1 MIYVA
6 KKSGL
11 GKGLDALFQD
21 NTEEI
26 KNTLMVNI
34 TKVEPNKGQPRHR
47 FDEEAM
53 TSLADSIR
61 EHGVIQ
67 PIVVRPLNNERYQ
80 IIAGERR
87 WRASRMAG
95 LKEVPIIIK
104 DVDDKQTMEIAL
116 IENLQREDLNPIEE
130 ARGYVKLMEEHKL
143 TQDNVS
149 KRVGKSR
156 SAIANSV
163 RLLSLPSEVI
173 KELECGNLSG
183 GQGRALLSLENAEQ
197 IKEVASRAISRGMSV
212 RELEKISN
220 AKKNTKPKQKKNIK
234 DHIYKELELSMQEE
248 LNRKVKIEVTSEG
261 KGKLIVDFYNKEEL
275 IDMAYAL
282 ANQRR

>member
-21 NTEEI
+21 NIEESQ
-26 KNTLMVNI
+26 NTLMVNI

-67 PIVVRPLNNERYQ
+67 PIVVRPLNNDRYQ

-116 IENLQREDLNPIEE
+116 IENLQREDLNPVDKALGIKALSDE
-130 ARGYVKLMEEHKL
+130 YSLK
-143 TQDNVS
+143 QDEIAKIINFPINV
-149 KRVGKSR
+149 
-156 SAIANSV
+156 
-163 RLLSLPSEVI
+163 
-173 KELECGNLSG
+173 
-183 GQGRALLSLENAEQ
+183 
-197 IKEVASRAISRGMSV
+197 
-212 RELEKISN
+212 
-220 AKKNTKPKQKKNIK
+220 
-234 DHIYKELELSMQEE
+234 
-248 LNRKVKIEVTSEG
+248 
-261 KGKLIVDFYNKEEL
+261 
-275 IDMAYAL
+275 
-282 ANQRR
+282 

>member
-1 MIYVA
+1 
-6 KKSGL
+6 
-11 GKGLDALFQD
+11 
-21 NTEEI
+21 
-26 KNTLMVNI
+26 
-34 TKVEPNKGQPRHR
+34 
-47 FDEEAM
+47 
-53 TSLADSIR
+53 
-61 EHGVIQ
+61 
-67 PIVVRPLNNERYQ
+67 
-80 IIAGERR
+80 
-87 WRASRMAG
+87 
-95 LKEVPIIIK
+95 
-104 DVDDKQTMEIAL
+104 
-116 IENLQREDLNPIEE
+116 
-130 ARGYVKLMEEHKL
+130 MEEHKL

-183 GQGRALLSLENAEQ
+183 GQGRALLSLESAEK

-220 AKKNTKPKQKKNIK
+220 DKKNTKPKQKKNIK

-261 KGKLIVDFYNKEEL
+261 KGKLILDFYNKEEL